1 MSINVS
7 SETKE
12 CAYGPSSVL
21 VLPAGKESGAGI
33 ECLRVFINESNNKLL
48 CRLHLSMLNISS
60 EVKNLLH
67 GLVGSVICTSFFSC
81 CGFGRGARL
90 NAERGKWE
98 VLWGGEMRLENS
110 KDQRNWSSALDDCG
124 SLEGHFPSPTL
135 SWYATQIWSSLFNCL
150 WKTFLPS
157 SIGAVNFSSH

>member
-7 SETKE
+7 GETME

-60 EVKNLLH
+60 EVKNCLH
-67 GLVGSVICTSFFSC
+67 AWLG
-81 CGFGRGARL
+81 
-90 NAERGKWE
+90 
-98 VLWGGEMRLENS
+98 
-110 KDQRNWSSALDDCG
+110 Q
-124 SLEGHFPSPTL
+124 
-135 SWYATQIWSSLFNCL
+135 
-150 WKTFLPS
+150 
-157 SIGAVNFSSH
+157 